1 MVGQCYSVTVVQ
13 WYTVQCT
20 VSAVYRPPPGCGG
33 VGVTCCSQSRPGTG
47 AVQTWCEMCRPI
59 NYNRQ
64 PEVRRA
70 RKVVKKYRRMSLK
83 KEMQRLRNI
92 LNADTSLPSE
102 VVLDRTV
109 ELISELEARLISQI
123 QDRGLPDKMA
133 GIMGQMG
140 VQWDSSIDMM
150 REVVGHMMSSR

>member
-1 MVGQCYSVTVVQ
+1 MGSLSPGLEQCRRGARF
-13 WYTVQCT
+13 
-20 VSAVYRPPPGCGG
+20 SAV
-33 VGVTCCSQSRPGTG
+33 T
-47 AVQTWCEMCRPI
+47 MCRPVK
-59 NYNRQ
+59 RQ

-70 RKVVKKYRRMSLK
+70 RKVVKKYRTMSLK

-92 LNADTSLPSE
+92 LNADISLPSE
-102 VVLDRTV
+102 EVLDRTV
-109 ELISELEARLISQI
+109 ELISELEARLIAQI

-150 REVVGHMMSSR
+150 REVVGHMMTSR

>member
-1 MVGQCYSVTVVQ
+1 MS
-13 WYTVQCT
+13 
-20 VSAVYRPPPGCGG
+20 
-33 VGVTCCSQSRPGTG
+33 
-47 AVQTWCEMCRPI
+47 
-59 NYNRQ
+59 
-64 PEVRRA
+64 A
-70 RKVVKKYRRMSLK
+70 RKVVRKYRKLSLR
-83 KEMQRLRNI
+83 KEMRRLKVL
-92 LNADTSLPSE
+92 LNAEKGISSE
-102 VVLDRTV
+102 EVLDRTV

>member
-1 MVGQCYSVTVVQ
+1 MS
-13 WYTVQCT
+13 
-20 VSAVYRPPPGCGG
+20 
-33 VGVTCCSQSRPGTG
+33 
-47 AVQTWCEMCRPI
+47 
-59 NYNRQ
+59 
-64 PEVRRA
+64 A
-70 RKVVKKYRRMSLK
+70 RKVVRKYKKLSLR
-83 KEMQRLRNI
+83 KEMRRLKVL
-92 LNADTSLPSE
+92 LNAEKGISSE
-102 VVLDRTV
+102 EVLDRTV